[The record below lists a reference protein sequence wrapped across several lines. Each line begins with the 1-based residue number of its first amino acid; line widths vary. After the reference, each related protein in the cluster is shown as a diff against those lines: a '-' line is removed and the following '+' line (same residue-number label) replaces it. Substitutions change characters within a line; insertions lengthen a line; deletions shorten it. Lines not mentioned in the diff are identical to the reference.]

1 MSLESQL
8 FTVLQAVCPRTFPDF
23 APTSTARPY
32 VTYQQIGGDA
42 VNFVDRLVPN
52 KRNARVQVN
61 VWANS
66 RADAVTT
73 MQAVEDAI
81 RMSTVFQGEPESA
94 MSADFD
100 ADFPVYSA
108 MQDFN
113 IWADR

>member
-8 FTVLQAVCPRTFPDF
+8 FTVLQSVCARTFPDF

-32 VTYQQIGGDA
+32 VTYQQIGGEA
-42 VNFVDRLVPN
+42 VNFLDRTNPT

-61 VWANS
+61 VWADS
-66 RADAVTT
+66 RASAVTT
-73 MQAVEDAI
+73 MLAIEDAI
-81 RMSTVFQGEPESA
+81 RAATVFQGEPEAA

-108 MQDFN
+108 MQDFS
-113 IWADR
+113 IWSDR

>member
-23 APTSTARPY
+23 APTNTTRPY
-32 VTYQQIGGDA
+32 VTYQQIGGEA
-42 VNFVDRLVPN
+42 INFVDRLVPS

-73 MQAVEDAI
+73 MQAIEDAI